1 MIKLLNRVHPLSRG
15 LRASYSLNEFSGR
28 YANNAVGYVGG
39 TLTNDCYFTPRGVS
53 FDGTTDYI
61 TGSFNGFDNAVQCSV
76 SADVIFNTFAP
87 SFQVI
92 VSKWN
97 GAIAEMKWHLFC
109 DNLGR
114 VYFQISDSSGA
125 NSTYIY
131 SNFAMTVGIKY
142 TITATWSGNA
152 NRMEMFFN
160 GLKDTATT
168 LNAGSA
174 ITIILP
180 TASTEFR
187 ISTAQY
193 NSTANNYSVNGFI
206 SNVNLYNRTLTGN
219 EAMQLAINPN
229 VMFATSNISSLYKA
243 RNQNNFFRMFN

>member
-1 MIKLLNRVHPLSRG
+1 MIKQLNRTHPLSRG
-15 LRASYSLNEFSGR
+15 NVGCYPLNEFSGR

-39 TLTNDCYFTPRGVS
+39 ILTNDALFTPRGCY

-61 TGSFNGFDNAVQCSV
+61 TGSFNGFDNCVQCSV
-76 SADVIFNTFAP
+76 SCDVIFNNFAP

-92 VSKWN
+92 LSKWN
-97 GAIAEMKWHLFC
+97 GAVAEMKWHLFC

-131 SNFAMTVGIKY
+131 SNFAMTVGVKY

-160 GLKDTATT
+160 GVKDTATT

-174 ITIILP
+174 ITVILP
-180 TASTEFR
+180 TTQTELR

-193 NSTANNYSVNGFI
+193 NIVVNNYSVNGFI
-206 SNVNLYNRTLTGN
+206 RNVNFYNRALSGN
-219 EAMQLAINPN
+219 EAMQLAQNPSC
-229 VMFATSNISSLYKA
+229 MFATSNISSLYIA
-243 RNQNNFFRMFN
+243 PNQTNFFYMF